1 MTEMMDDG
9 DLMTVEEAH
18 APIRSSAG
26 DTALAIQ
33 VSISALVALVVAGLW
48 TVTGRGY
55 FWPIWVWFGLAVPLG
70 AHIALRSA
78 WRAPRGRPRRL
89 ALHGACS
96 GWVGATMVT
105 IWALAGGGYFWP
117 LIPLVCITMVLALHA
132 VVSALLVK
140 GPREQ
145 ALVERVDELTRTRRG
160 ALDVQAAE
168 LRRIERDLHDG
179 AQARLVALSMQLG
192 RAEERLE
199 DRPEVADLVRR
210 ARGEASAAIAELRDL
225 ARGIA
230 PPVLADRGLAA
241 AVEALGRRSA
251 LPVTVDV
258 ELEQRPLPVV
268 ETAAYF
274 VVAETLTNAAKHA
287 RGASATVTIRERGR
301 RLLVEVSDDGP
312 GGADPTGGGLTGL
325 RHRVEALDGTLAIT
339 STTRGTTVLAELPC
353 GS

>member
-9 DLMTVEEAH
+9 DLMTVDDAH
-18 APIRSSAG
+18 APIRHSAG
-26 DTALAIQ
+26 DRAVA
-33 VSISALVALVVAGLW
+33 VYGSISALVAFVVFALW
-48 TVTGRGY
+48 VVTTRGY
-55 FWPIWVWFGLAVPLG
+55 FWPAWVWFGLAVPLV
-70 AHIALRSA
+70 AIVALRSA
-78 WRAPRGRPRRL
+78 WHTPPGRPRRL
-89 ALHGACS
+89 ALHGALT
-96 GWVGATMVT
+96 GWICAILISV
-105 IWALAGGGYFWP
+105 WALAGGGFFWP
-117 LIPLVCITMVLALHA
+117 LIPVVCVLMLLALHT
-132 VVSALLVK
+132 VLSALMAK
-140 GPREQ
+140 SPREQ

-287 RGASATVTIRERGR
+287 RGASATVTIRERGS
-301 RLLVEVSDDGP
+301 RLVVEVSDDGP
-312 GGADPTGGGLTGL
+312 GGADPDGGGLTGL
-325 RHRVEALDGTLAIT
+325 RHRVEALDGTLGIT
-339 STTRGTTVLAELPC
+339 STNRGTTVIAELPC